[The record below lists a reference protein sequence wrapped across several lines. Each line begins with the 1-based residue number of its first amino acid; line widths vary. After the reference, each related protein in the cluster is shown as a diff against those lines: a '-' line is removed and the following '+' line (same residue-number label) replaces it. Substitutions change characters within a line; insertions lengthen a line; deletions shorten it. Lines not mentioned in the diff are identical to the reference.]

1 MFQITPVVKSLLIL
15 NIGFFLVTM
24 VLGQG
29 ASNALA
35 LYYFQSEN
43 FRFYQIATHFFM
55 HAGFMH
61 IFFNMY
67 ALVMF
72 GSYVEKLWGGKKFLF
87 YYIFCAL
94 GAAILHTAYTYYH
107 ISGMQELA
115 VAFRDM
121 PDANTFTKFL
131 GKANLDF
138 LTTEG
143 KNLVSNLES
152 ALRKSTNGEAVQQAY
167 SIMQELI
174 GMEMNIPIVG
184 ASGAV
189 YGILVAFGLLFP
201 NAELMLIFLPI
212 PIKAKYFIPVLM
224 VIEFILGVNQYSW
237 DNIAHFAHLGGAL
250 FGIILI
256 LFWTKND
263 QSYRIN

>member
-1 MFQITPVVKSLLIL
+1 MFQITPVVKSLLII
-15 NIGFFLVTM
+15 NIGFFILTL

-29 ASNALA
+29 TANVLA
-35 LYYFQSEN
+35 LYYFESEN
-43 FRFYQIATHFFM
+43 FRIYQIATHFFM

-72 GSYVEKLWGGKKFLF
+72 GSYVERLWGGNKFLF
-87 YYIFCAL
+87 YYLFCAM
-94 GAAILHTAYTYYH
+94 GAAIIHTAYTYYH
-107 ISGMQELA
+107 ISGLQELA
-115 VAFRDM
+115 IAFQEM
-121 PDANTFTKFL
+121 PDANLFSQFM

-138 LTTEG
+138 LTNEG
-143 KNLVSNLES
+143 QNLVQELES
-152 ALRKSTNGEAVQQAY
+152 SLRKSTNGEAAQQAY
-167 SIMQELI
+167 GIMQQLI
-174 GMEMNIPIVG
+174 NREMDIPIVG

-201 NAELMLIFLPI
+201 NIELMLIFLPI

-263 QSYRIN
+263 NSYRIN